1 MTEELSGWSGSGSIC
16 CGAAKRLLAPRAR
29 FGESIALWNPGDR
42 CVVSPVMV
50 RPRPDPSAA
59 KRNTRP
65 AVVLVVEDEILIRS
79 AVAEYLRIS
88 GHTVV
93 EAADAAE
100 AIAVFVSGE
109 PIDVVMCDVD
119 MPGTMD
125 GLGLARWI
133 NRRHAALPV
142 LLTSGRRIALSAGK
156 KPANF
161 FIAKPYRLAELAER
175 LKLMLAS
182 RDSAA
187 DERPEREP
195 R

>member
-1 MTEELSGWSGSGSIC
+1 MVPS
-16 CGAAKRLLAPRAR
+16 RA
-29 FGESIALWNPGDR
+29 
-42 CVVSPVMV
+42 
-50 RPRPDPSAA
+50 DPSQSEGNACP
-59 KRNTRP
+59 TR
-65 AVVLVVEDEILIRS
+65 VLVVEDEILIRA
-79 AVAEYLRIS
+79 AVAEYLRVS
-88 GHTVV
+88 GYTVV

-125 GLGLARWI
+125 GLGLAHWI

-156 KPANF
+156 EPANF
-161 FIAKPYRLAELAER
+161 FIGKPYRLAELAKR

-182 RDSAA
+182 RGSAA
-187 DERPEREP
+187 DDRLEPEP